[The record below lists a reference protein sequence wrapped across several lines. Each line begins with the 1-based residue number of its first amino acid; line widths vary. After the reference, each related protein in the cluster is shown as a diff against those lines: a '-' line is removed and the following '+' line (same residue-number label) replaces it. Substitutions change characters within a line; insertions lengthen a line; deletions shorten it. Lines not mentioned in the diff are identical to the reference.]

1 MTRQELEDLAIG
13 FDELGFQPA
22 TLVDNPEAVI
32 KNYQNMFKELL
43 EDLDEKDILFAKLYL
58 ATEENKTLL
67 RENRKLERKIKMLEN
82 K

>member
-1 MTRQELEDLAIG
+1 MAGKEALKYVFNTIVRYKGCAVNNEESKALQEIQEQLE
-13 FDELGFQPA
+13 
-22 TLVDNPEAVI
+22 
-32 KNYQNMFKELL
+32 
-43 EDLDEKDILFAKLYL
+43 EKDRLFNKLYL